1 MIGVKSMG
9 FLKQMASN
17 SIMDFLIGLAL
28 LAMFDPNGDFLM
40 SLIDMLVNIFGWLIN
55 AFISLIPKMVNLL
68 LVVGPKIAAAIGK
81 AIWALLTIMAK
92 SLKESIVAIFNN
104 PSGSNILGL
113 ILKLMFFGA
122 ILAKIFMP
130 LIGIGMKAFS
140 LFSTVYKAFGSLFG
154 ILKSAIGFIWS
165 ILTKIFFVIKLVA
178 SVIGWPITI
187 VLLLIGLFVLLWNY
201 SESFRNFIKKN
212 ILPVISSIWEGIKIG
227 LDYLAEG
234 FSWLWEN
241 VLSPMVDAMIAIF
254 SFLWNYIWK
263 PIGMALIAVFGFIWD
278 NVLKPMF
285 KGMWTL
291 TKILYKAW
299 VAVFDGFKSAIS
311 GLMSAGRAVI
321 DFFANFSP
329 GKLIGNIGDMI
340 LGAFRSAVSGISGLF
355 NDMIQS
361 LLKLLPKRLGGNSS
375 AQVAAQESAMNKLQE
390 ITGRRVTKGDAQT
403 LFETMAKSKDA
414 ADFAKSDI
422 AKQLGADKNAELM
435 KFLSTM
441 ADKVRGG
448 DVQDNDENFNMLAEV
463 FSKVGK
469 DLKQELAKGDQ
480 ASPLTEMKP
489 LKPSK
494 KD

>member
-1 MIGVKSMG
+1 
-9 FLKQMASN
+9 
-17 SIMDFLIGLAL
+17 
-28 LAMFDPNGDFLM
+28 
-40 SLIDMLVNIFGWLIN
+40 
-55 AFISLIPKMVNLL
+55 
-68 LVVGPKIAAAIGK
+68 
-81 AIWALLTIMAK
+81 
-92 SLKESIVAIFNN
+92 
-104 PSGSNILGL
+104 
-113 ILKLMFFGA
+113 
-122 ILAKIFMP
+122 
-130 LIGIGMKAFS
+130 
-140 LFSTVYKAFGSLFG
+140 
-154 ILKSAIGFIWS
+154 
-165 ILTKIFFVIKLVA
+165 
-178 SVIGWPITI
+178 
-187 VLLLIGLFVLLWNY
+187 
-201 SESFRNFIKKN
+201 
-212 ILPVISSIWEGIKIG
+212 
-227 LDYLAEG
+227 
-234 FSWLWEN
+234 
-241 VLSPMVDAMIAIF
+241 
-254 SFLWNYIWK
+254 
-263 PIGMALIAVFGFIWD
+263 
-278 NVLKPMF
+278 
-285 KGMWTL
+285 
-291 TKILYKAW
+291 
-299 VAVFDGFKSAIS
+299 
-311 GLMSAGRAVI
+311 
-321 DFFANFSP
+321 
-329 GKLIGNIGDMI
+329 MI

>member
-1 MIGVKSMG
+1 
-9 FLKQMASN
+9 
-17 SIMDFLIGLAL
+17 
-28 LAMFDPNGDFLM
+28 
-40 SLIDMLVNIFGWLIN
+40 
-55 AFISLIPKMVNLL
+55 
-68 LVVGPKIAAAIGK
+68 
-81 AIWALLTIMAK
+81 
-92 SLKESIVAIFNN
+92 
-104 PSGSNILGL
+104 
-113 ILKLMFFGA
+113 
-122 ILAKIFMP
+122 
-130 LIGIGMKAFS
+130 
-140 LFSTVYKAFGSLFG
+140 
-154 ILKSAIGFIWS
+154 
-165 ILTKIFFVIKLVA
+165 
-178 SVIGWPITI
+178 
-187 VLLLIGLFVLLWNY
+187 
-201 SESFRNFIKKN
+201 
-212 ILPVISSIWEGIKIG
+212 
-227 LDYLAEG
+227 
-234 FSWLWEN
+234 
-241 VLSPMVDAMIAIF
+241 
-254 SFLWNYIWK
+254 
-263 PIGMALIAVFGFIWD
+263 
-278 NVLKPMF
+278 MF